1 MWIVLRKGEGLWEV
15 TRICNA
21 GITITAVMERIHYAL
36 RSIRKQVDRAG
47 SWQRHYVG
55 VRCMVSTPK
64 GSNHVR
70 DVPFTYIF
78 MHYFPNHPYHLNPTM
93 KREGFKHAAEIYLVE
108 G

>member
-55 VRCMVSTPK
+55 VRCMVSIQK
-64 GSNHVR
+64 GLHHVR
-70 DVPFTYIF
+70 DVPFTYISI
-78 MHYFPNHPYHLNPTM
+78 YYSPSRPSRINSTM
-93 KREGFKHAAEIYLVE
+93 KQEGS
-108 G
+108 